1 MMDKSLQVIKNVH
14 NFERYFNVSLNF
26 EYVKVHKEMSTI
38 LDFYK
43 IQQNKILYKRYS
55 VRMNGSFSLIPNDC

>member
-1 MMDKSLQVIKNVH
+1 MDKSLHVIKNVH
-14 NFERYFNVSLNF
+14 NSERYFNVSLNF

-43 IQQNKILYKRYS
+43 IQQNKILYKK
-55 VRMNGSFSLIPNDC
+55 NTQLE